1 MTLSTRLT
9 PAELRAIESPVTAA
23 AIKLRLGAVD
33 DDLRETL
40 AAVINVAYY
49 ICKST
54 QRHAH
59 LIPEIMRASDAALDG
74 YNDVDA
80 LDGALEIYR
89 ALIRTTPRKAIHK
102 AINRAL
108 RENS

>member
-1 MTLSTRLT
+1 M
-9 PAELRAIESPVTAA
+9 
-23 AIKLRLGAVD
+23 D
-33 DDLRETL
+33 DELRETL
-40 AAVINVAYY
+40 AAVINVSYY

-59 LIPEIMRASDAALDG
+59 LLPEIILASDAALAG
-74 YNDVDA
+74 YEDVDA

-89 ALIRTTPRKAIHK
+89 ALIRTTPRKTIQG